1 MLAARLKTLHFWFGV
16 LAVMAFLATGQVMY
30 YAYDQLHGMAD
41 GPRLLFRSSHL
52 YILISAIPHLMLG
65 VYLEP
70 AGVARFGRIQLPMSL
85 LLVAAT
91 LLMAAG
97 FFVEPWLAGL
107 SRPLT
112 LAGAIALLAAALLAI
127 VLHSRHSRSFRM
139 SRRISAGSRRHPG
152 RKIAGAKNR
161 RATAE

>member
-1 MLAARLKTLHFWFGV
+1 MLAARLKALHFWFGV
-16 LAVMAFLATGQVMY
+16 LAVMAFLATGQFMY
-30 YAYDQLHGMAD
+30 HAYDQLQGMAD

-52 YILISAIPHLMLG
+52 YILLSAIPHLMLG

-97 FFVEPWLAGL
+97 ATVGGAVPSTDPG
-107 SRPLT
+107 
-112 LAGAIALLAAALLAI
+112 GAIALLAAALLAI

-139 SRRISAGSRRHPG
+139 SRRINAGSRRHPG

-161 RATAE
+161 RPTAE

>member
-1 MLAARLKTLHFWFGV
+1 MLAARLKALHFWFGV
-16 LAVMAFLATGQVMY
+16 LAVMAFLATGQFMY
-30 YAYDQLHGMAD
+30 HAYDQLQGMAD

-52 YILISAIPHLMLG
+52 YILLSAIPHLMLG

-97 FFVEPWLAGL
+97 ATVGGAVPSTDPGGGHRLIGRRAAGD
-107 SRPLT
+107 RVT
-112 LAGAIALLAAALLAI
+112 LA
-127 VLHSRHSRSFRM
+127 
-139 SRRISAGSRRHPG
+139 P
-152 RKIAGAKNR
+152 
-161 RATAE
+161 